1 MKQKQLKTFKELN
14 NFKIKFRLIL
24 SLFKKCMVTQLVI
37 LSIVWYLIV
46 RTVMI
51 YHLILKIIQIWQ
63 VFIMQLKSMRKAKM

>member
-63 VFIMQLKSMRKAKM
+63 VFIMQLKRMRKAKM